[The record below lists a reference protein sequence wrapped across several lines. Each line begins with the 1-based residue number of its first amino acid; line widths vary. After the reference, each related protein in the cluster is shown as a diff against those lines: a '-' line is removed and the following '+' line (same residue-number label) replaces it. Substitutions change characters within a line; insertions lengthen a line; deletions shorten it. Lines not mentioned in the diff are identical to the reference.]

1 MAEVMDKNRLYR
13 YVSLEMEYQSQLERL
28 ERLENDTLLPAM
40 QEGDGSQRSIL
51 KSSRMEKAAIRK
63 MEAEKRINAK
73 IDSIIDEMAK
83 IEDAVDSL
91 KDPLQR
97 EVLRLRYID
106 GEGYRHTRWCDI
118 SCAIYGDDEERN
130 LRQVY
135 RIHGQALKELRKG
148 EW

>member
-1 MAEVMDKNRLYR
+1 MAEPMDKNRLYR
-13 YVSLEMEYQSQLERL
+13 YVYLNMEYLNQLERL
-28 ERLENDTLLPAM
+28 ARLENDTLLPAM

-73 IDSIIDEMAK
+73 IDEVLDEMTR

-91 KDPLQR
+91 TDPMQK

-106 GEGYRHTRWCDI
+106 GERCKHMRWNDI
-118 SCAIYGDDEERN
+118 STAIYGDDEDKN
-130 LRQVY
+130 LRAVY
-135 RIHGQALKELRKG
+135 RIHGQALKELGKG